1 MRIIL
6 AACLTLCCCAAA
18 AQLRT
23 IPPDAQIGTM
33 RYLEMM
39 QVELDGT
46 KQTLAPGA
54 QIRDGDNRLV
64 LPASLQER
72 EQVLYL
78 LDSTGLVYRVWI
90 LSAAEKAALPQPPSP
105 FPR

>member
-1 MRIIL
+1 MRAIL
-6 AACLTLCCCAAA
+6 LACLTLWCCAAA

-23 IPPDAQIGTM
+23 IPEEAQVGTM

-39 QVELDGT
+39 QVELDG
-46 KQTLAPGA
+46 QPQQLAPGA
-54 QIRDGDNRLV
+54 QIRDGDNRLI

-72 EQVLYL
+72 EQVRYL
-78 LDSTGLVYRVWI
+78 LDGAGLVHRVWI
-90 LSAAEKAALPQPPSP
+90 LSAQEKASLPIPPSP

>member
-1 MRIIL
+1 
-6 AACLTLCCCAAA
+6 
-18 AQLRT
+18 
-23 IPPDAQIGTM
+23 
-33 RYLEMM
+33 
-39 QVELDGT
+39 
-46 KQTLAPGA
+46 
-54 QIRDGDNRLV
+54 
-64 LPASLQER
+64 LQER